1 LSEFEN
7 VPFPE
12 YESDPE
18 SLEVLY
24 ATAWLLTVKA
34 VLKLLSLPQNASNTT
49 LIRHQQSVI
58 SELSKI
64 YNDLRVGTAKTV
76 PSLITEAYT
85 EGVKY
90 SRMALGNAAIK
101 GDQLSVVNKT
111 KMQKMITD
119 TQSDLL
125 KATHNTEENVK
136 KLVRATVAKEMR
148 STGGRTLKY
157 SNMSKR
163 VQDSL
168 KKKMLLEGIEDANKA
183 IIDKANRTWKLQ
195 TYSSM
200 AVKTKMNTAYMSAIQ
215 DEALENGSDLAI
227 ISTKP
232 DTVDACKNYEGMI
245 ISLNGLTAG
254 YRTYAELKAS
264 KNIFHPNCG
273 HFCRPVANEN
283 MIPPAYWKKHRQQMD
298 KLNN

>member
-1 LSEFEN
+1 MSEFEN
-7 VPFPE
+7 TDFPQ

-24 ATAWLLTVKA
+24 ATAWLLTVRA
-34 VLKLLSLPQNASNTT
+34 VLKLLSLPPYASNTVM
-49 LIRHQQSVI
+49 LRHQQTVI
-58 SELSKI
+58 NELSKI
-64 YNDLRVGTAKTV
+64 FNDLRVGTVKTV
-76 PSLITEAYT
+76 PLLITEAYT

-90 SRMALGNAAIK
+90 SREALGNAAQ
-101 GDQLSVVNKT
+101 GDQLTITNKT
-111 KMQKMITD
+111 KMEKMIAD

-136 KLVRATVAKEMR
+136 KLVRATVAKEMS

-183 IIDKANRTWKLQ
+183 IVDKAGRTWKLK

-200 AVKTKMNTAYMSAIQ
+200 AVKTKMNSAYMSAIQ
-215 DEALENGSDLAI
+215 DEALANGSDLAI

-254 YRTYAELKAS
+254 YKTYAELKAS

-273 HFCRPVANEN
+273 HFCRPVSSEA
-283 MIPPAYWKKHRQQMD
+283 MIPPAYWKKHKQQMD
-298 KLNN
+298 KLNS